1 MARQERQILFKRI
14 EELRGGRTLVCFL
27 NFDRDSIPPVPGMAT
42 QFYADVKEP
51 LFRVLKESDPKKGVD
66 LYVHTRGGDT
76 NSVWPLVSLLR
87 EFDPAF
93 EVLVPY
99 RCHSSGTLLALGA
112 NRVVLGPLSELSPI
126 DPTTGNQFNPIDPT
140 GPDRRL
146 AIAVEDVRAYR
157 TFVQDQFGLR
167 ADGEGGLS
175 KEAAERLAQFL
186 DRLVSQVHPL
196 ALGNVHRVLQQI
208 EQLATN
214 LLALNSRGDQE
225 DVASTVK
232 ALTTRFYSH
241 LHMINRHEAREILGD
256 RVVFADLEL
265 ATVLDELLRSYEDSF
280 MLRKPFVLHSFM
292 KGKAETDV
300 RFVGGAVESQAWSY
314 LNETKATVRVHSK
327 LPPNVQV
334 QIPLGQ
340 PMPLITG
347 LPREIEVEVTA
358 QGWSH
363 NLEPQGVTT

>member
-1 MARQERQILFKRI
+1 
-14 EELRGGRTLVCFL
+14 
-27 NFDRDSIPPVPGMAT
+27 
-42 QFYADVKEP
+42 
-51 LFRVLKESDPKKGVD
+51 
-66 LYVHTRGGDT
+66 
-76 NSVWPLVSLLR
+76 
-87 EFDPAF
+87 
-93 EVLVPY
+93 
-99 RCHSSGTLLALGA
+99 
-112 NRVVLGPLSELSPI
+112 
-126 DPTTGNQFNPIDPT
+126 
-140 GPDRRL
+140 
-146 AIAVEDVRAYR
+146 
-157 TFVQDQFGLR
+157 
-167 ADGEGGLS
+167 
-175 KEAAERLAQFL
+175 
-186 DRLVSQVHPL
+186 
-196 ALGNVHRVLQQI
+196 
-208 EQLATN
+208 
-214 LLALNSRGDQE
+214 
-225 DVASTVK
+225 
-232 ALTTRFYSH
+232 
-241 LHMINRHEAREILGD
+241 
-256 RVVFADLEL
+256 VFADLEL